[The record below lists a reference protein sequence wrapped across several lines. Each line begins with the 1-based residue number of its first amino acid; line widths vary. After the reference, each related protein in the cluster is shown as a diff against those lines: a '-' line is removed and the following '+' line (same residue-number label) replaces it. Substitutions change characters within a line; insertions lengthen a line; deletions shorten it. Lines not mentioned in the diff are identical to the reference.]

1 MEKKANSKNK
11 DKVVAF
17 RLSSEDFI
25 QFEEKLAASNMK
37 KSEFFREVFLN
48 SNVNITVKAG
58 PSKDLERLT
67 FLFNKASN
75 NLNQLAH
82 QVNSAHLSGQVSER
96 LYKTVNNVLVD
107 IRTLLLS
114 GVKDVD

>member
-1 MEKKANSKNK
+1 MEKKEVQKNK

-25 QFEEKLAASNMK
+25 QFENKLAASNMK
-37 KSEFFREVFLN
+37 KSEFFRELFLN
-48 SNVNITVKAG
+48 SNVNITVKGG

-67 FLFNKASN
+67 FIFNKASN

-82 QVNSAHLSGQVSER
+82 QVNSAHLSGKVSDR
-96 LYKTVNNVLVD
+96 LYKAVNNVLAD

-114 GVKDVD
+114 EVRDAD